1 MQENLPSAAESS
13 EFRDFFSYISPSHVT
28 PTSQTDA
35 IETSVSEAARL
46 LGITERSI
54 WRRIKSGRLQAK
66 TEHGKT
72 IVAIRQSDV
81 RPTSSDSI
89 IEASVTDTD
98 VVLARDVGL
107 KVLADDERKRL
118 QDLIESQSKVIENQA
133 HHLKAAGDVIV
144 YLRSQ
149 NEDKDQ
155 QIKLLTDSEHKKPSW
170 WHRVSAWLVK
180 PVR

>member
-1 MQENLPSAAESS
+1 MQENLPPAAEPS
-13 EFRDFFSYISPSHVT
+13 EFQDFFSYISPAHVT
-28 PTSQTDA
+28 PTSQTDVVEA
-35 IETSVSEAARL
+35 SVPDAARL

-54 WRRIKSGRLQAK
+54 WRRIKAGRLQAK

-81 RPTSSDSI
+81 RPTSQDSI
-89 IEASVTDTD
+89 IEASVLDTD
-98 VVLARDVGL
+98 VVLAHNVGST
-107 KVLADDERKRL
+107 VFTNEERKRL

-149 NEDKDQ
+149 NEDKDER
-155 QIKLLTDSEHKKPSW
+155 IKLLTDSEHKKPSW
-170 WHRVSAWLVK
+170 WRRLGEWLN